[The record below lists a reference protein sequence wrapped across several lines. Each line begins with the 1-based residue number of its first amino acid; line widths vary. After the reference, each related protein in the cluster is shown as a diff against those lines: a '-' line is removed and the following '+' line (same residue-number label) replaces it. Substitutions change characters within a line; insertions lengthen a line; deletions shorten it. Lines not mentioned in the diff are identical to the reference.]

1 MYLNKTAYNYFLILF
16 SLIPVTIISGST
28 VSLVNI
34 LLIDFSFIILI
45 IYKKKF
51 HFLKNKAIIYFFIL
65 YIYLIFNSFIS
76 IDYSVGIY
84 RNLGFLRIIILFV
97 AFNYFF
103 QDETF
108 FKKVFKFW
116 SIVILIVLIDVMI
129 ESFTGRNILGFGEL
143 YGKRIVS
150 FFKDEPI
157 VGGYLNGFYLIIIGF
172 MLNEFKDNKNYL
184 TILFSIVFIISILLT
199 GERSNTIK
207 AAFGISIFFMFYKNL
222 DIRKKIIIYLSMISL
237 ILLLVFNSNHLKN
250 KYFEQTTYLKNTI
263 YFKLYE
269 SGFEVFK
276 NNKLFGVGNKNYRV
290 ETCDETNKKDKYICT
305 THPHQVYFEFLSEHG
320 LIGTL
325 IILSIFYKLIFS
337 KILSTMR
344 EKNYIKLGS
353 LIYLILVFTPII
365 PSGAFF
371 TDHML
376 TLFSIN
382 LAIFYASDQQLNIF
396 KKIE

>member
-237 ILLLVFNSNHLKN
+237 ILILVFNSNHLKN

-290 ETCDETNKKDKYICT
+290 ETCDETSKKDKYICT

-344 EKNYIKLGS
+344 GKNYIKLGS
-353 LIYLILVFTPII
+353 LIYLTLVFTPII

-371 TDHML
+371 TDHVL